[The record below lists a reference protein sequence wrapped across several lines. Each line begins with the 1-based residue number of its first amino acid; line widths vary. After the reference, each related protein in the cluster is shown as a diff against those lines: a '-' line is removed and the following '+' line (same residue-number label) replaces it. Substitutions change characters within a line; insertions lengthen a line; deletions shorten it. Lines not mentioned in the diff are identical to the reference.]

1 MSRPERVDKLLLQ
14 IRQETIDA
22 FDECA
27 EILNKCVDLKRDN
40 DKLRA
45 LVSSVLVI
53 RHDPTYKW
61 LDARLAEICGK
72 GFTEQARDLGIEV
85 GQ

>member
-1 MSRPERVDKLLLQ
+1 MSRPERVDKLLRQ
-14 IRQETIDA
+14 IHQETIDA

-27 EILNKCVDLKRDN
+27 EILNKCDDLKRDN

-45 LVSSVLVI
+45 LVSSVLVL
-53 RHDPTYKW
+53 RHGPAYEW

-72 GFTEQARDLGIEV
+72 GFTEQARELGIEV
-85 GQ
+85 V